1 MTSCISPIISSSSF
15 AISDPNNMVSASP
28 NCTMKTHMKT
38 MTSSPSSAA
47 AKSSFSSLIARRGFC
62 PIPLVARPASVARD
76 CELSFSKSLHSRNWT
91 VPSAVEVNDL
101 SSPPSTSSPEAN
113 VGSRVR
119 VTAPLK
125 VYHVPKVPEL
135 EITGLEGEIKQYVGL
150 WKGKRISANLPYKV
164 EFVTEIPGRGPV
176 KFFAHLKEDEFE
188 FI

>member
-1 MTSCISPIISSSSF
+1 MTSCISPIIS
-15 AISDPNNMVSASP
+15 NNMVSASS
-28 NCTMKTHMKT
+28 NCIMKTHTRT
-38 MTSSPSSAA
+38 MMSSSSSSSASASA
-47 AKSSFSSLIARRGFC
+47 AKSSSSSLIPRPGFC
-62 PIPLVARPASVARD
+62 PMPFIARPASVACD

-91 VPSAVEVNDL
+91 VSSAVEVNDL

-113 VGSRVR
+113 VGSRIR

-125 VYHVPKVPEL
+125 VYHVPKVPEI
-135 EITGLEGEIKQYVGL
+135 EITGLEGVIKQYVGL

-188 FI
+188 LI